1 MAVKEMYDYLTAT
14 AASSTEL
21 FDVKPQKILTELG
34 RKNQVAHIG
43 DDGSEQR
50 VSFSNTS
57 VFNVVLKWN
66 VISAADAGTIMDY
79 FHSTSLGNGISR
91 SFRWSHPT
99 DGHTYTVRF
108 ASDLSQ
114 FRQEVA
120 LYGFKDVTFKV
131 LGRAT

>member
-1 MAVKEMYDYLTAT
+1 MYDYLTAT

-21 FDVKPQKILTELG
+21 FDVKPQKILTETG
-34 RKNQVAHIG
+34 QKNQIAHIG

-57 VFNVVLKWN
+57 VFNVTLKWN
-66 VISAADAGTIMDY
+66 VISPADAGTIMDY
-79 FHSTSLGNGISR
+79 FHSTALGNGISR
-91 SFRWSHPT
+91 SFRWAHPT

-108 ASDLSQ
+108 ASDLAQ
-114 FRQEVA
+114 FRQEVP